1 VLYEDVPGGA
11 GYLHQLGAR
20 LPEVAAAVLG
30 VVERCTCERACYRCL
45 MTYAN
50 QDEHQILERRLAARF
65 LRGLAAAPA
74 ARAVPVPRLV
84 DGLVSGRPR
93 SPIETAL
100 LRACIAGG
108 LPKAEAQKRFI
119 DYGPDGQEFVRT
131 VPDFAWSDQQVAVY
145 CDGWEFHSAPEQRA
159 ADAQRRAWL
168 ERQGWRVLA
177 FWGREIVNR
186 PEHCVGRIASALQ
199 QASR

>member
-1 VLYEDVPGGA
+1 MQYHG
-11 GYLHQLGAR
+11 R
-20 LPEVAAAVLG
+20 LL
-30 VVERCTCERACYRCL
+30 
-45 MTYAN
+45 
-50 QDEHQILERRLAARF
+50 RLALVNEGGRQVPEDDRLVLLFAYAEALCRL

-177 FWGREIVNR
+177 FWGREIVNQ

-199 QASR
+199 EASR